1 MQQIISAILNRYY
14 CFAHPESIMWIFWY
28 VREASTAVIV
38 TNIPHS
44 YALLRKVLNLEAFG
58 TLTSGI
64 RRTREAHDS
73 SSLPSATELK
83 RRRPSKHDVRLDD
96 DGSESTENFAAK
108 QPSPLKIWQTNE
120 YGINENYGGQE
131 QWDEAEAQSVRRG
144 RIGTKSTVVAQP

>member
-1 MQQIISAILNRYY
+1 
-14 CFAHPESIMWIFWY
+14 MWIFWY

-73 SSLPSATELK
+73 SGLPSATELK

-120 YGINENYGGQE
+120 YGINENYGTQE
-131 QWDEAEAQSVRRG
+131 QWDEAEAQSLRRG